1 MLLPHL
7 ESSIRSYIISITNLD
22 KLIIRYNDHSS
33 ILAIKNKCTELNSN
47 FTYKKVD
54 KEQISTAIKRLYS
67 KEVSKSNDIWL
78 RIIKEFSDT
87 FGGFLAEN
95 FNECLGKDFFP
106 DELIVQKLFQCI
118 KTG

>member
-54 KEQISTAIKRLYS
+54 KEQISIAIKRLYLKKFQNPTTYDS
-67 KEVSKSNDIWL
+67 ELSRNLVTLSGASLLKISMNAWAKI
-78 RIIKEFSDT
+78 FSQM
-87 FGGFLAEN
+87 N
-95 FNECLGKDFFP
+95 
-106 DELIVQKLFQCI
+106 
-118 KTG
+118 